1 MENLSIEMDEV
12 VKGPHKLKT
21 IFEKN
26 LGYTY
31 LSQIRDQLGTS
42 ENRTKTVTLKT
53 FNILSYSRH
62 FMRRRNRF
70 FSFQIM
76 LRRRSYGFENI
87 RMYVVKHCY
96 KMYRAKQ

>member
-1 MENLSIEMDEV
+1 MENLSIAMDEV
-12 VKGPHKLKT
+12 VEGPPLVVTHKLKT

-31 LSQIRDQLGTS
+31 LSQIRHQLATS
-42 ENRTKTVTLKT
+42 ENRTKTVTVKT
-53 FNILSYSRH
+53 FNILSNSRH

-76 LRRRSYGFENI
+76 LRRRSYGF
-87 RMYVVKHCY
+87 
-96 KMYRAKQ
+96 